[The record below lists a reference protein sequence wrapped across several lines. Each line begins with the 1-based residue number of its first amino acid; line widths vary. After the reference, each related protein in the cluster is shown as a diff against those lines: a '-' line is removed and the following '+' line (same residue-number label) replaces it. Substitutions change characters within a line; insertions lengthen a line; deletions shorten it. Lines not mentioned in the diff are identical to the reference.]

1 MKILLVGGG
10 GREHALAW
18 KLKQSPL
25 LKELYCAPG
34 NPGMA
39 ELGNCIGLKVND
51 IPGLLAF
58 AKEQRIDLTVV
69 GPEDPLAQGIVDAF
83 EKDGLKI
90 FGPTRSAAR
99 LESSKAFAKQL
110 LEKKNVPASN
120 GAIFSDWETAVLFI
134 RTHGAPVVVKAD
146 GLAAGKG
153 AVVARTEQEGYA
165 ALEMMMKE
173 NALGEAGKTVV
184 IEEFL
189 EGEEASVL
197 AFVDGEHVLPL
208 LPAQD
213 HKPVFDDDKGPN
225 TGGMGAYA
233 PTGAVKESH
242 SQVILDKIF
251 HPTLEGLRDEGV
263 TYRGI
268 LYAGLMMTREGP
280 RVIEYNCRFG
290 DPEVQP
296 LMMLLENDLLELLLA
311 TCEGRLDKI
320 VLKWKPGASVC
331 VVLASKGYPGAYEKG
346 KEITGIAEAEK
357 EGAVVFHA
365 GTAEREGKLCT
376 AGGRVLGVTAQ
387 GETFTKALDKTYRAV
402 GKVRFE
408 GAHFRKDIGLR
419 EYLRP

>member
-58 AKEQRIDLTVV
+58 AKERRIDLTVV

>member
-1 MKILLVGGG
+1 MKVLLVGGG

-39 ELGNCIGLKVND
+39 ALGNCIGLKAND

-58 AKEQRIDLTVV
+58 AKERRIDLTVV

-90 FGPTRSAAR
+90 FGPSRSAAR

-153 AVVARTEQEGYA
+153 AVVCKTEQEGYA

-213 HKPVFDDDKGPN
+213 HKPVFDDDQGPN

-233 PTGAVKESH
+233 PTGAVKGPH
-242 SQVILDKIF
+242 SQVILDKVF

-320 VLKWKPGASVC
+320 VLKWKPGAAVC
-331 VVLASKGYPGAYEKG
+331 VVLASKGYPGTYEKG
-346 KEITGIAEAEK
+346 FEISGIETAEE
-357 EGAVVFHA
+357 EGAVVFQA
-365 GTAEREGKLCT
+365 GTAEKEGKLVT

-387 GETFTKALDKTYRAV
+387 DETFTKALDKAYRAV

>member
-58 AKEQRIDLTVV
+58 AKERRIDLTVV

-90 FGPTRSAAR
+90 FGPSRSAAR

-153 AVVARTEQEGYA
+153 AVVCKTEQEGYA

-331 VVLASKGYPGAYEKG
+331 VVLASQGYPGAYEKG

>member
-39 ELGNCIGLKVND
+39 ELGNCIGLKAND

-58 AKEQRIDLTVV
+58 AKERRIDLTVV

-90 FGPTRSAAR
+90 FGPSRSAAR

-331 VVLASKGYPGAYEKG
+331 VVLASQGYPGAYEKG

-365 GTAEREGKLCT
+365 GTAETGGKLCT

>member
-39 ELGNCIGLKVND
+39 ELGNCIGLKAND

-90 FGPTRSAAR
+90 FGPSRSAAR

-233 PTGAVKESH
+233 PTGAVKEPH

-346 KEITGIAEAEK
+346 QEITGIAEAEK

-365 GTAEREGKLCT
+365 GTAETEGKLCT

>member
-58 AKEQRIDLTVV
+58 AKERRIDLTVV

-90 FGPTRSAAR
+90 FGPSRSAAR

-331 VVLASKGYPGAYEKG
+331 VVLASQGYPGAYEKG

-365 GTAEREGKLCT
+365 GTAETGGKLCT

>member
-39 ELGNCIGLKVND
+39 ELGNCIGLKAND

>member
-18 KLKQSPL
+18 KIKQSPL

-39 ELGNCIGLKVND
+39 ELGNCIGLKAND

-58 AKEQRIDLTVV
+58 AKERRIDLTVV

-90 FGPTRSAAR
+90 FGPSRSAAR

-153 AVVARTEQEGYA
+153 VVVARTEQEGYA

-233 PTGAVKESH
+233 PTGAVKGPH

>member
-39 ELGNCIGLKVND
+39 ELGNCIGLKAND

-58 AKEQRIDLTVV
+58 AKERRIDLTVV

-90 FGPTRSAAR
+90 FGPSRSAAR
-99 LESSKAFAKQL
+99 LESSKTFAKQL
-110 LEKKNVPASN
+110 LEKKNVPASS

-233 PTGAVKESH
+233 PTGAVKELH

-331 VVLASKGYPGAYEKG
+331 VVLVSKGYPGTYEKG
-346 KEITGIAEAEK
+346 FEITGIETAKE
-357 EGAVVFHA
+357 EGAVVFQA
-365 GTAEREGKLCT
+365 GTAEKEGKLVT

-387 GETFTKALDKTYRAV
+387 DETFTKALDKAYRAV
-402 GKVRFE
+402 GKIRFE

>member
-39 ELGNCIGLKVND
+39 ELGNCIGLKAND

-58 AKEQRIDLTVV
+58 AKERRIDLTVV

-90 FGPTRSAAR
+90 FGPSRSAAR

-331 VVLASKGYPGAYEKG
+331 VVLASQGYPGAYEKG

>member
-39 ELGNCIGLKVND
+39 ELGNCIGLKAND
-51 IPGLLAF
+51 IPRLLAF
-58 AKEQRIDLTVV
+58 AKERRIDLTVV

-90 FGPTRSAAR
+90 FGPSRSAAR

-331 VVLASKGYPGAYEKG
+331 VVLASQGYPGAYEKG

-365 GTAEREGKLCT
+365 GTAETGGKLCT

>member
-39 ELGNCIGLKVND
+39 ELGNCIGLKAND

-90 FGPTRSAAR
+90 FGPSRSAAR

-233 PTGAVKESH
+233 PTGAVKGPH

-346 KEITGIAEAEK
+346 QEITGIAEAEK

-365 GTAEREGKLCT
+365 GTAETEGKLCT

-408 GAHFRKDIGLR
+408 GVHFRKDIGLR

>member
-39 ELGNCIGLKVND
+39 ELGNCIGLKAND

-58 AKEQRIDLTVV
+58 AKERRIDLTVV

-90 FGPTRSAAR
+90 FGPSRSAAR

-153 AVVARTEQEGYA
+153 AVVCKTEQEGYA

-184 IEEFL
+184 LEEFL

-331 VVLASKGYPGAYEKG
+331 VVLASQGYPGAYEKG

>member
-39 ELGNCIGLKVND
+39 ELGNCIGLKAND

-58 AKEQRIDLTVV
+58 AKERRIDLTVV
-69 GPEDPLAQGIVDAF
+69 GPEDPLAEGIVDAF

-90 FGPTRSAAR
+90 FGPSRSAAR

-189 EGEEASVL
+189 KGEEASVL

-213 HKPVFDDDKGPN
+213 HKPVFDDDQGPN

-233 PTGAVKESH
+233 PTGAVKGPH

-311 TCEGRLDKI
+311 TCEGRLDKV

-346 KEITGIAEAEK
+346 QEITGIAEAEK

-365 GTAEREGKLCT
+365 GTAETGGKLVT

-387 GETFTKALDKTYRAV
+387 GESFTKALDKTYRAV

>member
-39 ELGNCIGLKVND
+39 ELGNCIGLKAND

-58 AKEQRIDLTVV
+58 AKERRIDLTVV

-90 FGPTRSAAR
+90 FGPSRSAAR

-233 PTGAVKESH
+233 PTGAVKEPH

-311 TCEGRLDKI
+311 TCEGRLDKV

-331 VVLASKGYPGAYEKG
+331 VVLASKGYPGTYEKG
-346 KEITGIAEAEK
+346 FEITGIAEAEK

-365 GTAEREGKLCT
+365 GTAETEGKLCT

>member
-39 ELGNCIGLKVND
+39 ELGNCIGLKAND

-58 AKEQRIDLTVV
+58 AKERRIDLTVV

-90 FGPTRSAAR
+90 FGPSRSAAR

-331 VVLASKGYPGAYEKG
+331 VVLASKGYPGTYEKG
-346 KEITGIAEAEK
+346 FEITGIAEAEK

-365 GTAEREGKLCT
+365 GTAETEGKLCT

>member
-39 ELGNCIGLKVND
+39 ELGNCIGLKAND

-58 AKEQRIDLTVV
+58 AKERRIDLTVV

-90 FGPTRSAAR
+90 FGPSRSAAR

-331 VVLASKGYPGAYEKG
+331 VVLASQGYPGAYEKG

-387 GETFTKALDKTYRAV
+387 GETFTKALDKTDRAV

>member
-58 AKEQRIDLTVV
+58 AKERRIDLTVV

-90 FGPTRSAAR
+90 FGPSRSAAR

-153 AVVARTEQEGYA
+153 AVVCKTEQEGYA

-346 KEITGIAEAEK
+346 QEITGIAEAEK

-365 GTAEREGKLCT
+365 GTAETGGKLCT